1 VDQIA
6 NYQDWE
12 RNVPETLKTDA
23 LWSLKAYRLS
33 LFVSD
38 LCWSDAQKLE
48 RNPVTRPLSGQLYR
62 AVGSIGANIAEG
74 YSMSTGK
81 NRARYYEY
89 ALGSARE
96 ARDWYSKARHVLGPE
111 VLDHRLSLLTQIVK
125 LLLSTIPQ
133 QRTSK
138 DRLREQPPP
147 YPNSDSPMP
156 DT

>member
-1 VDQIA
+1 VEPIA
-6 NYQDWE
+6 NYQEWE
-12 RNVPETLKTDA
+12 RRMSDALKADA
-23 LWSLKAYRLS
+23 LWSLRAYRLS

-62 AVGSIGANIAEG
+62 AVCSIGANVAEG

-96 ARDWYSKARHVLGPE
+96 ARDWYTKARHTLGPE
-111 VLDHRLSLLTQIVK
+111 VSEHRLSLLTQIIK

-133 QRTSK
+133 QRTSTE
-138 DRLREQPPP
+138 RLHEQTAP
-147 YPNSDSPMP
+147 YSDADNTTS